1 MNNEE
6 IERVVVCTT
15 ESTLLTCAKI
25 ISEANKEIRWEEV
38 NVSSRD
44 GKVTATVKH
53 LVNGEI
59 EIEKITTML
68 LSMAVGA
75 EVQDKLTMAEI
86 QDAEAGHEMNKQE
99 ENRVTCEITSNLIDK
114 EENKQLSIDDIQIE
128 EKRQNVDY
136 KYKPDGL
143 KKEYWDKAWAQGIER
158 FMDKFDVPD
167 NPSWE
172 DVVDKFYKDMS
183 ELMSNIHN
191 YEISELLEKTL
202 ILCLIYGIDPSS
214 QPNPLRALK
223 NILTKRT
230 SDASHNVRDVFQKA
244 YDKLTSNQKNAL
256 NKIRVINYNKHV
268 VPFSKKC
275 GMTFKKIVNK
285 KNK

>member
-1 MNNEE
+1 MNKLNRTVFIKDKIYTLYKDESEDGRELRLEE
-6 IERVVVCTT
+6 LHI
-15 ESTLLTCAKI
+15 ST
-25 ISEANKEIRWEEV
+25 
-38 NVSSRD
+38 RD
-44 GKVTATVKH
+44 GKVTRIVKH
-53 LVNGEI
+53 SIDGET
-59 EIEKITTML
+59 EIEKIESMN
-68 LSMAVGA
+68 LSIATGA
-75 EVQDKLTMAEI
+75 EVQNKLTMAEI

-99 ENRVTCEITSNLIDK
+99 ENRVTCEITSNLMDK

-158 FMDKFDVPD
+158 FMDKFNVPD

-275 GMTFKKIVNK
+275 GMTFKKTVNK